1 MISGRRAQPRD
12 FETQLDR
19 GGSMKSMALTVLATG
34 VVVAV
39 LGAPVALAQS
49 GDTAEAHRAAAKA
62 AAGQD
67 FVGLL
72 SSVCPEPRAQ
82 TAPAGPRRQGPPP
95 ASEWHVEPV
104 KVFDN
109 LYFVGQ
115 SEYSAWAVSTSDGII
130 VIDTIFDYSVED
142 EVVNG
147 LKKLGLDPS
156 KIKYAIVSHGHG
168 DHSGGAKFLQDRFG
182 TRVIL
187 SAADWD
193 LLDRSSGTK
202 PKRDIVAT
210 DGQKLTLGDTTIT
223 IYVTPGHTLGTL
235 STLIP
240 VKDSGKPHLAAS
252 WGGTGFNW
260 LSGSPVYITPD
271 RPNKFWFDNYIA
283 SAARFRDIVAKAG
296 ADVIIANHTHLDDA
310 KNKLPAMAKRRP
322 PDPNPYVI
330 GNDAVVRYVTVA
342 SECAQAGLAR

>member
-95 ASEWHVEPV
+95 ASQWHVEPA

-115 SEYSAWAVSTSDGII
+115 KDVSSWAVTTSAGII
-130 VIDTIFDYSVED
+130 IIDSIWEYSVED
-142 EVVNG
+142 EIVGG
-147 LKKLGLDPS
+147 LKKLGLNPAD
-156 KIKYAIVSHGHG
+156 IKYVIVSHGHG
-168 DHSGGAKFLQDRFG
+168 DHVGGAKYLQDHFG
-182 TRVIL
+182 AKVIL

-193 LLDRSSGTK
+193 LVYKDIRPEIR
-202 PKRDIVAT
+202 PKRDIVAS
-210 DGQKLTLGDTTIT
+210 DGQKITLGDETIT
-223 IYVTPGHTLGTL
+223 VYVTPGHTPGAL
-235 STLIP
+235 SMLIP
-240 VKDSGKPHLAAS
+240 VKDHGESHLAAQ
-252 WGGTGFNW
+252 WGGTAFNFA
-260 LSGSPVYITPD
+260 PTRANFQIYID
-271 RPNKFWFDNYIA
+271 
-283 SAARFRDIVAKAG
+283 SARRFGEI
-296 ADVIIANHTHLDDA
+296 
-310 KNKLPAMAKRRP
+310 
-322 PDPNPYVI
+322 
-330 GNDAVVRYVTVA
+330 
-342 SECAQAGLAR
+342 